1 MVSST
6 IFDLSAF
13 HARHHATTDF
23 QSAIYRFD
31 SGGHCYFFGY
41 RAILASIFR
50 AAAVVA
56 ADLKLDCSLAHHLDD
71 SGFADFS
78 ISSCLLVVASLFAHY
93 LCHGDF
99 NLLSSNL
106 FCNRSHQSLAFCY
119 RADYLHRVFD
129 FLGQHHRSLSNSFAS
144 FDYELCCH
152 HLWSLLHHRSHHSSF
167 FTQFT

>member
-56 ADLKLDCSLAHHLDD
+56 ADLMLDCSLAHHLDD
-71 SGFADFS
+71 SGLADFS
-78 ISSCLLVVASLFAHY
+78 ISSCLLVDASLFAHY

-106 FCNRSHQSLAFCY
+106 FVIAHTSLWPFVTALIICIAFLISSGSTI
-119 RADYLHRVFD
+119 AV
-129 FLGQHHRSLSNSFAS
+129 SLIVLLVLITNSVVTTFG
-144 FDYELCCH
+144 L
-152 HLWSLLHHRSHHSSF
+152 F
-167 FTQFT
+167 FTIEVIITCSIIKS